1 MIWKLL
7 PQMYLSPQRLKILP
21 AFAILSL
28 LTLPGSAGL
37 HGQNINPEFTLND
50 PSLFW
55 PGTNAGAASGYP
67 GQWYL
72 QNEMTTNE
80 YNAGLD
86 ANIAGSWLDGYDGT
100 GVTIGICD
108 SGVNGIHP
116 DLKFDPELSWDFSLS
131 RIQNLSSP
139 MRGFPHN
146 TFVSHGT
153 SCAGVAAGRG
163 VGIGIAGAAPRATI
177 ASETTQ
183 GGKGIT
189 GEDEDLKESAIY
201 LWEGQKDKDGKPN
214 PYVFPKNWNSPWYL
228 PPIPVKNHSYSV
240 PSAYRLGSLK
250 DALYLQKAVQ
260 LCSSHR
266 IINVLS
272 AGNERAWYVISNSA
286 ISSWNAGFTA
296 QDTTKKI
303 ANSFPG
309 QLVVAALSSDGTFS
323 KYSSFGA
330 CVFVTAPSDDSGNL
344 PGRLKLVST
353 DFAGPAG
360 ANYLGDALNPSPN
373 ETYLGGGTSSNRVDQ
388 LYNYNTQFGGTSAAA
403 PLVSGIMA
411 NGITANPYLDVRT
424 AQHLLARTCRQIDP
438 NDQVNGGWVT
448 NNAGYAF
455 DPNYGFGLI
464 DSTAFTTACAYVY
477 DALALGLNPL
487 SPEQS
492 VSNTKTNAFYLVDI
506 KKGIANPSVSIPV
519 TLPKTHTNPIESITL
534 QVSISGFEENKSKYY
549 NGTNSVGAYLGDIS
563 IRMTSPSGT
572 TAWVCFND
580 AFPIPD
586 PTHPG
591 SFLTPSKNNFVDL
604 SPEYYSVDINKVFIF
619 RPNLQWQYL
628 SWSYFGEKA
637 DGTWTVQI
645 FNNSPNRK
653 YSKNLKVEG
662 VKITAT
668 LGSFDTRAL
677 GNMPLANGPTAVR

>member
-1 MIWKLL
+1 MRHATRPTLAALL
-7 PQMYLSPQRLKILP
+7 L
-21 AFAILSL
+21 LSL
-28 LTLPGSAGL
+28 AGQANL
-37 HGQNINPEFTLND
+37 DAQSINEAFTLND

-72 QNEMTTNE
+72 QNEMPTNQ

-116 DLKFDPELSWDFSLS
+116 DLKFDQALSWDFSLS
-131 RIQNLSSP
+131 RIQNLQSP

-146 TFVSHGT
+146 TFASHGT

-163 VGIGIAGAAPRATI
+163 IGIGIAGAAPKATI

-183 GGKGIT
+183 GKGDGVA
-189 GEDEDLKESAIY
+189 GEDDDLKESAIY

-214 PYVFPKNWNSPWYL
+214 PYVLPKNWNSPWYL
-228 PPIPVKNHSYSV
+228 PPIPVKNHSYSKRF
-240 PSAYRLGSLK
+240 AYDLGSLK
-250 DALYLQKAVQ
+250 NALYLQKAVQ

-272 AGNERAWYVISNSA
+272 AGNERAWYVTSNNA
-286 ISSWNAGFTA
+286 ISSWNGGFTA

-303 ANSFPG
+303 VNSFPG

-330 CVFVTAPSDDSGNL
+330 CVFVTAPSDDSANL

-360 ANYLGDALNPSPN
+360 ANYLGDASNPSPN
-373 ETYLGGGTSSNRVDQ
+373 ETYLGGGTSSNRVIQ

-424 AQHLLARTCRQIDP
+424 AQHLLARTCRQVDP

-448 NNAGYAF
+448 NKAGYTF

-487 SPEQS
+487 TPEQS
-492 VSNTKTNAFYLVDI
+492 VSNTRMNDFYLVDI
-506 KKGIANPSVSIPV
+506 RKGIANPSVSIPI
-519 TLPKTHTNPIESITL
+519 TLPKTHTNPVESITL
-534 QVSISGFEENKSKYY
+534 QVNISGFEESKSKYY
-549 NGTNSVGAYLGDIS
+549 DGTNSTGAYLGDIS
-563 IRMTSPSGT
+563 IRLTSPGGT

-586 PTHPG
+586 PTRLG
-591 SFLTPSKNNFVDL
+591 SFLTPENYLADIYMPK
-604 SPEYYSVDINKVFIF
+604 PSVFKA
-619 RPNLQWQYL
+619 NLQWQYL

-653 YSKNLKVEG
+653 YSKSLQVEG